1 MKDLALLIS
10 EFQDWALFDGKYS
23 VSTIKRD
30 SRKIRELSGDFNVL
44 SPTQEEIR
52 EYFITKLRDGAK
64 RQTLNVTRKAII
76 KWIRFLNEK
85 HGSSISIVLP
95 KLKEPRTAIGWIPS
109 DIEVRKAYN
118 RFSFP
123 FLRMDEDSIFPYVIQ
138 IYPGNLPYS

>member
-52 EYFITKLRDGAK
+52 G
-64 RQTLNVTRKAII
+64 
-76 KWIRFLNEK
+76 
-85 HGSSISIVLP
+85 ISWS
-95 KLKEPRTAIGWIPS
+95 G
-109 DIEVRKAYN
+109 D
-118 RFSFP
+118 
-123 FLRMDEDSIFPYVIQ
+123 IQ
-138 IYPGNLPYS
+138 ISWSRRRGSDGIC